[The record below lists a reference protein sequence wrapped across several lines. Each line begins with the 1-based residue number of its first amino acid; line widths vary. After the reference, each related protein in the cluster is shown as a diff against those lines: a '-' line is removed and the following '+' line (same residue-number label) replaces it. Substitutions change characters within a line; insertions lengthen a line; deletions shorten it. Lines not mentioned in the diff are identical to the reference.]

1 MRRRMTYRHLILLP
15 GLLVAGC
22 TAQAQR
28 EDPYPPASRCQEVSV
43 TQACTV
49 YGVSL
54 VELIANPR
62 TYDGLRVRVIG
73 WLRLE
78 FEGDAI
84 YLHRDDYTHALTKNG
99 LWVQLGRDLP
109 RGPECSDGYALIEG
123 RFDARHT
130 GHMGLWSGAIVD
142 IDRCMPW
149 GDRGATPPPFIPR
162 PAP

>member
-1 MRRRMTYRHLILLP
+1 MNRRLVLLP
-15 GLLVAGC
+15 CLLLAGC

-28 EDPYPPASRCQEVSV
+28 EDPYPPASRCEQ
-43 TQACTV
+43 TAAMTGACTL

-54 VELIANPR
+54 VELIANPS

-73 WLRLE
+73 WVNLE

-84 YLHRDDYTHALTKNG
+84 YLHREDYTHALTKNG
-99 LWVQLGRDLP
+99 LWVSFGRDVP
-109 RGPECSDGYALIEG
+109 RPACSGGYALIEG

-149 GDRGATPPPFIPR
+149 GERAASPPPSIP
-162 PAP
+162 PSAP